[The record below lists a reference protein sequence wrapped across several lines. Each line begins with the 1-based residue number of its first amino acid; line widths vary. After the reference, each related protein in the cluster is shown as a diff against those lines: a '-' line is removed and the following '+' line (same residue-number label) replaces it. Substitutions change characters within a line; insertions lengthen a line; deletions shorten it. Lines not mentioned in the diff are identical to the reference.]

1 MGPSSRHRLTA
12 PAIALSLGAVLA
24 LSASP
29 AANGALLGELLPSVS
44 IHAGPVTVESA
55 PTPRV
60 EVPGV
65 ATVEVPQV
73 QVPSPPVT
81 TPTLPPVTVTT
92 PSLPTVSTPV
102 EKAPSTPLPSG
113 SGSSSTGTGT
123 GTGAGTSTGT
133 SAQGT
138 ATSAS
143 VTSGS
148 GGGSAQTGTAKTSHA
163 TSPEARRR
171 AAAAATT
178 RRHAA
183 AQRAAAGTGAAGS
196 GKQTR
201 PGSPSA
207 GGAPSSAEAAARVH
221 THKTAAKSSS
231 NPLAQLG
238 RQIPFPVPVP
248 DWSKPII
255 LLLLL
260 LAAWFAIRSRLA
272 AVRARRLEGQRAVL
286 LGDLDAMQGALVP
299 AIPPRIGDV
308 AVSVAYR
315 PADGPAA
322 GGDFYDLFAL
332 EPGKVAIVL
341 GDVAGHGR
349 GALTQA
355 ALTRYTLRA
364 YMQAGLEPR
373 AALALAGSVLSEPGE
388 MNFATVVVAVYDS
401 VAGRVTYASAG
412 HPPPISIG
420 FQTPEPP
427 TVCCSAPVGCHLPT
441 GRRQTTISVPPGG
454 RVCFFSD
461 GLLEARTADGLL
473 GRERL
478 AELAAELDAG
488 DSAATLLE
496 RVRDDAQATPDDMV
510 ACIVSSA
517 VGAPAPSAQVEELEV
532 DDEVLA
538 RATLPVFLEAC
549 RVDAAELT
557 PLLARASELVGERG
571 TALLRIERAPGSA
584 GRETTVA
591 VLPGL
596 SLAASKAAIGRA
608 AEAPTLA
615 LR

>member
-1 MGPSSRHRLTA
+1 MGQSSRHRLTA
-12 PAIALSLGAVLA
+12 PAIALSLGAALA
-24 LSASP
+24 LSAST
-29 AANGALLGELLPSVS
+29 AASASLLGEVLPPVSV
-44 IHAGPVTVESA
+44 HAGPITVESA
-55 PTPRV
+55 PAPRV

-65 ATVEVPQV
+65 ATVEVPPV
-73 QVPSPPVT
+73 QAPTPPVT
-81 TPTLPPVTVTT
+81 TPALPPVTVTT
-92 PSLPTVSTPV
+92 PSAPTVSTPV
-102 EKAPSTPLPSG
+102 TTTPSTPPVSG
-113 SGSSSTGTGT
+113 SVGSP
-123 GTGAGTSTGT
+123 TGAGAGASTGT
-133 SAQGT
+133 SAHGT

-143 VTSGS
+143 VAP
-148 GGGSAQTGTAKTSHA
+148 GSATGAAPHTGTATSNRPASPAARRHA
-163 TSPEARRR
+163 AAVARRR
-171 AAAAATT
+171 AAAHGATAGTAATRVQT
-178 RRHAA
+178 
-183 AQRAAAGTGAAGS
+183 AAGS
-196 GKQTR
+196 
-201 PGSPSA
+201 P
-207 GGAPSSAEAAARVH
+207 AAARAASSAKKAAARAH
-221 THKTAAKSSS
+221 TRKTSAKGSSS

-260 LAAWFAIRSRLA
+260 LAAWFAVRSRLA
-272 AVRARRLEGQRAVL
+272 AVRARRLEAQRTVL
-286 LGDLDAMQGALVP
+286 LGELDATQAALVP

-322 GGDFYDLFAL
+322 GGDFYDVFAL
-332 EPGKVAIVL
+332 ESGKVAIVL

-349 GALTQA
+349 GALMQA

-388 MNFATVVVAVYDS
+388 MNFATVVVAIYDS
-401 VAGRVTYASAG
+401 IAGSVTYASGG

-420 FQTPEPP
+420 FQTLEPP

-454 RVCFFSD
+454 RLCFFSD

-478 AELAAELDAG
+478 AELAAGLEAG

-496 RVRDDAQATPDDMV
+496 RVRDDAQVTPDDMV

-517 VGAPAPSAQVEELEV
+517 VGARAPRAHVEELEI
-532 DDEVLA
+532 DREVLA
-538 RATLPVFLEAC
+538 RTTLPVFLDAC
-549 RVDAAELT
+549 LVRAGELA
-557 PLLARASELVGERG
+557 PLLARARELVDERG
-571 TALLRIERAPGSA
+571 AALLRIERAPG
-584 GRETTVA
+584 GETTA
-591 VLPGL
+591 AALPGL
-596 SLAASKAAIGRA
+596 SAAASKAAITSA

-615 LR
+615 LH

>member
-1 MGPSSRHRLTA
+1 MGPSPRHRLTA
-12 PAIALSLGAVLA
+12 PAIALTLGAALA
-24 LSASP
+24 LSAS
-29 AANGALLGELLPSVS
+29 AVASGALLGEVLPPVS

-73 QVPSPPVT
+73 KTPAPPVT
-81 TPTLPPVTVTT
+81 TPSLPPVTVTT

-102 EKAPSTPLPSG
+102 ATTPSTPSSGG
-113 SGSSSTGTGT
+113 SGASSTSA
-123 GTGAGTSTGT
+123 GAGASTGT
-133 SAQGT
+133 SAHDT

-143 VTSGS
+143 VATGS
-148 GGGSAQTGTAKTSHA
+148 GGGAAQQTGTTKTSRV
-163 TSPEARRR
+163 TSPAARRR
-171 AAAAATT
+171 AAAAT
-178 RRHAA
+178 RR
-183 AQRAAAGTGAAGS
+183 RAAAHGAAPAAAVTGV
-196 GKQTR
+196 QTTAA
-201 PGSPSA
+201 SPA
-207 GGAPSSAEAAARVH
+207 AAHAASSAKAAARARAR
-221 THKTAAKSSS
+221 KTSAKSASS

-260 LAAWFAIRSRLA
+260 LAAWFAVRSRLA

-286 LGDLDAMQGALVP
+286 LGDLDAMQAALVP
-299 AIPPRIGDV
+299 AIPPRLGDV

-373 AALALAGSVLSEPGE
+373 AALALAGSVLAEPGE
-388 MNFATVVVAVYDS
+388 MQFATVVVAIYDT
-401 VAGRVTYASAG
+401 VAGSVTYASGG

-441 GRRQTTISVPPGG
+441 GRRQTTIPVPPGG

-478 AELAAELDAG
+478 AELAGKLDAA

-496 RVRDDAQATPDDMV
+496 RVSGDVETTPDDMV

-517 VGAPAPSAQVEELEV
+517 VGAPAPSVHVEELEV
-532 DDEVLA
+532 DREVLA
-538 RATLPVFLEAC
+538 RTTVPVFLDAC
-549 RVDAAELT
+549 RVRAAEIA
-557 PLLARASELVGERG
+557 PLLARARELVEQRG
-571 TALLRIERAPGSA
+571 TALLRIERAPGS
-584 GRETTVA
+584 ETTAA

-596 SLAASKAAIGRA
+596 SIAASKAAIGRA
-608 AEAPTLA
+608 AQASTLA

>member
-12 PAIALSLGAVLA
+12 PAIALSLGAVLT

-44 IHAGPVTVESA
+44 IHAGGITVESS

-81 TPTLPPVTVTT
+81 TPAPPPVTITT
-92 PSLPTVSTPV
+92 PSLPTVSTPS
-102 EKAPSTPLPSG
+102 EKTTSTPLPSG

-123 GTGAGTSTGT
+123 GASTGT
-133 SAQGT
+133 SAQDA

-148 GGGSAQTGTAKTSHA
+148 SGGAAQTGTAKTSHT
-163 TSPEARRR
+163 TSPAARRR
-171 AAAAATT
+171 AAAAVTT

-183 AQRAAAGTGAAGS
+183 AQRAAAGAAPAASGNPTGA
-196 GKQTR
+196 
-201 PGSPSA
+201 GSPSA
-207 GGAPSSAEAAARVH
+207 GGAPSSAKAAARA
-221 THKTAAKSSS
+221 HKHRASAKSSSS

-260 LAAWFAIRSRLA
+260 LAAWFAVRSRLA

-286 LGDLDAMQGALVP
+286 LGDLDAMQAALVP

-322 GGDFYDLFAL
+322 GGDFYDIFAL

-388 MNFATVVVAVYDS
+388 MQFATVVVAIYDS
-401 VAGRVTYASAG
+401 VAGSVTYASGG

-478 AELAAELDAG
+478 AELAGELDAG

-517 VGAPAPSAQVEELEV
+517 VGAPAPSAHVEELEV
-532 DDEVLA
+532 DDEALA
-538 RATLPVFLEAC
+538 RTTVPVFLEAC
-549 RVDAAELT
+549 RVGTAELT

-571 TALLRIERAPGSA
+571 TALLRIERAPG
-584 GRETTVA
+584 GETTVA

>member
-1 MGPSSRHRLTA
+1 SS
-12 PAIALSLGAVLA
+12 
-24 LSASP
+24 
-29 AANGALLGELLPSVS
+29 
-44 IHAGPVTVESA
+44 
-55 PTPRV
+55 
-60 EVPGV
+60 
-65 ATVEVPQV
+65 
-73 QVPSPPVT
+73 
-81 TPTLPPVTVTT
+81 
-92 PSLPTVSTPV
+92 
-102 EKAPSTPLPSG
+102 SG
-113 SGSSSTGTGT
+113 SGSGTGAGASTGTGT
-123 GTGAGTSTGT
+123 RE
-133 SAQGT
+133 T
-138 ATSAS
+138 ATSAAA
-143 VTSGS
+143 TGAA
-148 GGGSAQTGTAKTSHA
+148 GGAAKQTGAATAGHA
-163 TSPEARRR
+163 ASPAARRR
-171 AAAAATT
+171 AATAAAK
-178 RRHAA
+178 RRRAA
-183 AQRAAAGTGAAGS
+183 AQGAAAVASGGQAATALPTGAHA
-196 GKQTR
+196 
-201 PGSPSA
+201 PASA
-207 GGAPSSAEAAARVH
+207 NARARAHSRKASAKGAA
-221 THKTAAKSSS
+221 S
-231 NPLAQLG
+231 NPLTQLG

-260 LAAWFAIRSRLA
+260 LAAWFAVRSRLA

-286 LGDLDAMQGALVP
+286 LGDLDAMQAALVP
-299 AIPPRIGDV
+299 AIPPRLGDV

-322 GGDFYDLFAL
+322 GGDFYDVFAL

-388 MNFATVVVAVYDS
+388 MQFATVVVAIYDS
-401 VAGRVTYASAG
+401 VAGSVTYASGG

-441 GRRQTTISVPPGG
+441 GRRQTTIAVPPGG

-478 AELAAELDAG
+478 AELAAELDPG
-488 DSAATLLE
+488 DSAASLLG
-496 RVRDDAQATPDDMV
+496 RVREDAQATPDDMV

-517 VGAPAPSAQVEELEV
+517 VAAPAPGAYVEELEV
-532 DDEVLA
+532 DRDVLA
-538 RATLPVFLEAC
+538 RASVPVFLDVC
-549 RVDAAELT
+549 RVRAGELA
-557 PLLARASELVGERG
+557 PLLARARELVEQRG
-571 TALLRIERAPGSA
+571 TALLRIERAPGSQ
-584 GRETTVA
+584 TVAA

>member
-44 IHAGPVTVESA
+44 IHAGGITIGSA

-81 TPTLPPVTVTT
+81 TPTPPPVTITT
-92 PSLPTVSTPV
+92 PSLPTVSPPI
-102 EKAPSTPLPSG
+102 EKTTSTPLPSG
-113 SGSSSTGTGT
+113 SGTSSTGTA
-123 GTGAGTSTGT
+123 AGTSTGT
-133 SAQGT
+133 SAQDT

-143 VTSGS
+143 VTSAS
-148 GGGSAQTGTAKTSHA
+148 GGGAAQTGPAKTSHA
-163 TSPEARRR
+163 TSPTTRRRAASAAATRRR
-171 AAAAATT
+171 AAAQ
-178 RRHAA
+178 RSAA
-183 AQRAAAGTGAAGS
+183 ASSAAGS
-196 GKQTR
+196 GRQTGA
-201 PGSPSA
+201 GSPSA
-207 GGAPSSAEAAARVH
+207 GVAPSSAKAAARAP
-221 THKTAAKSSS
+221 THKTSAKSSSS

-260 LAAWFAIRSRLA
+260 LAAWFAVRSRLA

-286 LGDLDAMQGALVP
+286 LGDLDAMQAALVP

-373 AALALAGSVLSEPGE
+373 AALSLAGAVLSEPGE
-388 MNFATVVVAVYDS
+388 MNFATVVVAIYDS
-401 VAGRVTYASAG
+401 VAGSVTYASGG

-461 GLLEARTADGLL
+461 GLLEARTPDGLL
-473 GRERL
+473 GREHL
-478 AELAAELDAG
+478 AELAERLDTG

-496 RVRDDAQATPDDMV
+496 RVRGDAQATPDDMV

-517 VGAPAPSAQVEELEV
+517 VGAPAPGAHVEELEV
-532 DDEVLA
+532 DDEVLT

-549 RVDAAELT
+549 RVHTAELT

-571 TALLRIERAPGSA
+571 TALLRIERAPGS
-584 GRETTVA
+584 ETTVA

>member
-1 MGPSSRHRLTA
+1 
-12 PAIALSLGAVLA
+12 
-24 LSASP
+24 
-29 AANGALLGELLPSVS
+29 
-44 IHAGPVTVESA
+44 
-55 PTPRV
+55 
-60 EVPGV
+60 
-65 ATVEVPQV
+65 
-73 QVPSPPVT
+73 
-81 TPTLPPVTVTT
+81 
-92 PSLPTVSTPV
+92 
-102 EKAPSTPLPSG
+102 
-113 SGSSSTGTGT
+113 
-123 GTGAGTSTGT
+123 
-133 SAQGT
+133 
-138 ATSAS
+138 
-143 VTSGS
+143 
-148 GGGSAQTGTAKTSHA
+148 
-163 TSPEARRR
+163 
-171 AAAAATT
+171 
-178 RRHAA
+178 
-183 AQRAAAGTGAAGS
+183 
-196 GKQTR
+196 
-201 PGSPSA
+201 
-207 GGAPSSAEAAARVH
+207 
-221 THKTAAKSSS
+221 
-231 NPLAQLG
+231 
-238 RQIPFPVPVP
+238 VPVP

-260 LAAWFAIRSRLA
+260 LAAWFAVRSRLA

-286 LGDLDAMQGALVP
+286 LGDLDAMQAALVP

-349 GALTQA
+349 GALMQA

-388 MNFATVVVAVYDS
+388 MNFATVVVAIYDS
-401 VAGRVTYASAG
+401 VAGSVTYASGG

-427 TVCCSAPVGCHLPT
+427 IVCCSAPVGCHLPT

-496 RVRDDAQATPDDMV
+496 RVRGDAQATPDDMV

-517 VGAPAPSAQVEELEV
+517 VGAPAPSAHVEELEV

-549 RVDAAELT
+549 RVHTAELT
-557 PLLARASELVGERG
+557 PLLARAGELVGERG
-571 TALLRIERAPGSA
+571 TALLRIERAPGS
-584 GRETTVA
+584 GTTAA

-596 SLAASKAAIGRA
+596 SVAAAKAAIGRA

>member
-1 MGPSSRHRLTA
+1 M
-12 PAIALSLGAVLA
+12 
-24 LSASP
+24 
-29 AANGALLGELLPSVS
+29 
-44 IHAGPVTVESA
+44 
-55 PTPRV
+55 
-60 EVPGV
+60 
-65 ATVEVPQV
+65 
-73 QVPSPPVT
+73 
-81 TPTLPPVTVTT
+81 
-92 PSLPTVSTPV
+92 
-102 EKAPSTPLPSG
+102 K
-113 SGSSSTGTGT
+113 
-123 GTGAGTSTGT
+123 
-133 SAQGT
+133 
-138 ATSAS
+138 
-143 VTSGS
+143 
-148 GGGSAQTGTAKTSHA
+148 
-163 TSPEARRR
+163 
-171 AAAAATT
+171 
-178 RRHAA
+178 AA
-183 AQRAAAGTGAAGS
+183 AQA
-196 GKQTR
+196 
-201 PGSPSA
+201 
-207 GGAPSSAEAAARVH
+207 
-221 THKTAAKSSS
+221 HKHKASAKSSS
-231 NPLAQLG
+231 SDPLAQLG

-260 LAAWFAIRSRLA
+260 LAAWFAVRSRLA
-272 AVRARRLEGQRAVL
+272 AVRARRLEGQRTVL
-286 LGDLDAMQGALVP
+286 LGDLDAMQAALVP

-322 GGDFYDLFAL
+322 GGDFYDIFAL

-388 MNFATVVVAVYDS
+388 MQFATVVVAIYDS
-401 VAGRVTYASAG
+401 VAGCVTYASGG

-461 GLLEARTADGLL
+461 GLLEARTANGLL

-478 AELAAELDAG
+478 AELTGELDAG

-517 VGAPAPSAQVEELEV
+517 VGAPAPSAHVEELEV

-549 RVDAAELT
+549 RVHTAELT

-571 TALLRIERAPGSA
+571 TALLRIERAPGS
-584 GRETTVA
+584 ETTAA
-591 VLPGL
+591 VLSGL
-596 SLAASKAAIGRA
+596 SLAATKAAIGRA

>member
-12 PAIALSLGAVLA
+12 PAIALSLGAALT
-24 LSASP
+24 LSASTV
-29 AANGALLGELLPSVS
+29 ASGSLLGEVLPPVTV
-44 IHAGPVTVESA
+44 HAGPITVESA
-55 PTPRV
+55 PAPRV

-73 QVPSPPVT
+73 QAPTPPVT
-81 TPTLPPVTVTT
+81 TPSLPPVTVTT
-92 PSLPTVSTPV
+92 PTLPTVSTPV
-102 EKAPSTPLPSG
+102 ATTPSTPPVSG
-113 SGSSSTGTGT
+113 SVGSP
-123 GTGAGTSTGT
+123 TGAGSGASTGT
-133 SAQGT
+133 SAHGT

-143 VTSGS
+143 VATGAAGS
-148 GGGSAQTGTAKTSHA
+148 GAQQAGTAKSNRTA
-163 TSPEARRR
+163 SPAARRR
-171 AAAAATT
+171 AAAAT
-178 RRHAA
+178 RRRAA
-183 AQRAAAGTGAAGS
+183 AQRAAVAAAAAGVS
-196 GKQTR
+196 TSA
-201 PGSPSA
+201 GSP
-207 GGAPSSAEAAARVH
+207 AAARAASSAKASARALA
-221 THKTAAKSSS
+221 HKRTAKSSSS

-260 LAAWFAIRSRLA
+260 VAAWFAVRSRLA
-272 AVRARRLEGQRAVL
+272 AVRARRLEGQRTVL
-286 LGDLDAMQGALVP
+286 LGDLDAMQAALVP

-308 AVSVAYR
+308 AISVAYR

-322 GGDFYDLFAL
+322 GGDFYDVFAL

-373 AALALAGSVLSEPGE
+373 AALSLAGSVLAEPGE
-388 MNFATVVVAVYDS
+388 MQFATVVVAIYDS
-401 VAGRVTYASAG
+401 VAGSVTYASGG

-478 AELAAELDAG
+478 AELAGKLDAG

-517 VGAPAPSAQVEELEV
+517 VGAPAPSAHVEELEV
-532 DDEVLA
+532 DREVLE
-538 RATLPVFLEAC
+538 RTTVPVFLDAC
-549 RVDAAELT
+549 RVRAAELA
-557 PLLARASELVGERG
+557 PLLARARELVEQRG
-571 TALLRIERAPGSA
+571 TALLRIERAPGS
-584 GRETTVA
+584 ETTAA

-596 SLAASKAAIGRA
+596 SIAASKAAIGRA

>member
-12 PAIALSLGAVLA
+12 PAIALSLGAAVA
-24 LSASP
+24 LSTSTVAS
-29 AANGALLGELLPSVS
+29 GALIGELLPPVS
-44 IHAGPVTVESA
+44 IHAGPVTVESS

-92 PSLPTVSTPV
+92 PLPTVSTPI
-102 EKAPSTPLPSG
+102 EKAPSTPSPSG
-113 SGSSSTGTGT
+113 SGSSPTGTGT
-123 GTGAGTSTGT
+123 GDGASTGT

-143 VTSGS
+143 VTARS
-148 GGGSAQTGTAKTSHA
+148 GGGAQTSTAKTSHA
-163 TSPEARRR
+163 TSPAARRR
-171 AAAAATT
+171 AASAAAT

-183 AQRAAAGTGAAGS
+183 AQRAAATGAAGS
-196 GKQTR
+196 GKQTGA
-201 PGSPSA
+201 GSPSA
-207 GGAPSSAEAAARVH
+207 GGAPSLAKAAARAH
-221 THKTAAKSSS
+221 THKASAKSSSS

-255 LLLLL
+255 MLLLL
-260 LAAWFAIRSRLA
+260 LAAWFAVRSRLA
-272 AVRARRLEGQRAVL
+272 AVRARRLEGQRTVL
-286 LGDLDAMQGALVP
+286 LGDLDAMQAALVP

-388 MNFATVVVAVYDS
+388 MQFATVVVAIYDS
-401 VAGRVTYASAG
+401 VAGSVTYASGG

-420 FQTPEPP
+420 FQTSEPP

-510 ACIVSSA
+510 ACVVSSA
-517 VGAPAPSAQVEELEV
+517 VGAPAPSAHVEELEV

-549 RVDAAELT
+549 RVEAAELT

-584 GRETTVA
+584 GSKTTVA

-596 SLAASKAAIGRA
+596 SLAASKAAIARA

>member
-1 MGPSSRHRLTA
+1 MGPSPRHRLTA
-12 PAIALSLGAVLA
+12 PAIALSLGAALA
-24 LSASP
+24 LSASTV
-29 AANGALLGELLPSVS
+29 ASGSLLGEALPPVS
-44 IHAGPVTVESA
+44 IHVGPVTVESA

-60 EVPGV
+60 EVPSV
-65 ATVEVPQV
+65 ATVEVPAV
-73 QVPSPPVT
+73 KTPSPPVT

-92 PSLPTVSTPV
+92 PTPPTVSTPV
-102 EKAPSTPLPSG
+102 ATTPSVPTSSG
-113 SGSSSTGTGT
+113 SGASSA
-123 GTGAGTSTGT
+123 GAGSGTSATGT
-133 SAQGT
+133 SARDT
-138 ATSAS
+138 ATSAAVAS
-143 VTSGS
+143 TPAGT
-148 GGGSAQTGTAKTSHA
+148 AANQTGAA
-163 TSPEARRR
+163 TGNHVASPAARRR
-171 AAAAATT
+171 AATVAAKRRRAAAQGAAATASGGQPAT
-178 RRHAA
+178 ASPTASHAPA
-183 AQRAAAGTGAAGS
+183 SAKTPARAHAHKTSAKDAAG
-196 GKQTR
+196 
-201 PGSPSA
+201 
-207 GGAPSSAEAAARVH
+207 
-221 THKTAAKSSS
+221 
-231 NPLAQLG
+231 NPLTQLG

-260 LAAWFAIRSRLA
+260 LAAWFAVRSRLA

-286 LGDLDAMQGALVP
+286 LGDLDAMQAALVP
-299 AIPPRIGDV
+299 AIPPRLGDV

-322 GGDFYDLFAL
+322 GGDFYDVFAL

-388 MNFATVVVAVYDS
+388 MQFATVVVAIYDS
-401 VAGRVTYASAG
+401 VAGSVTYASGG

-441 GRRQTTISVPPGG
+441 GRRQTTIAVPPGG

-478 AELAAELDAG
+478 AELAAQLDPG
-488 DSAATLLE
+488 DSAASLLE

-510 ACIVSSA
+510 ACIVSGA
-517 VGAPAPSAQVEELEV
+517 VGAPAPGAHVEELEV
-532 DDEVLA
+532 DRDVLE
-538 RATLPVFLEAC
+538 RATLPVFLDAC
-549 RVDAAELT
+549 RVRAGELA
-557 PLLARASELVGERG
+557 PLLARARELVEQRG
-571 TALLRIERAPGSA
+571 TALLRIERAPGSQTIA
-584 GRETTVA
+584 A

-596 SLAASKAAIGRA
+596 SIAASKAAIGRA

-615 LR
+615 LH

>member
-1 MGPSSRHRLTA
+1 MRPSSRHRLTA
-12 PAIALSLGAVLA
+12 PAIALSLGAALA

-44 IHAGPVTVESA
+44 IHAGGITVESA

-73 QVPSPPVT
+73 QVPSLPVT
-81 TPTLPPVTVTT
+81 TPTPPPVTVTT
-92 PSLPTVSTPV
+92 PSLPTAGTPI
-102 EKAPSTPLPSG
+102 EKTTSTPLPSG
-113 SGSSSTGTGT
+113 SGSSSSGTGT
-123 GTGAGTSTGT
+123 GAGAGTSTGT

-148 GGGSAQTGTAKTSHA
+148 GGGAQTGTAKSSHA

-171 AAAAATT
+171 AASAVTR

-183 AQRAAAGTGAAGS
+183 AQRAAAGAAPAASGNPTGA
-196 GKQTR
+196 
-201 PGSPSA
+201 GSPSA
-207 GGAPSSAEAAARVH
+207 GGALSSAKAAARAH
-221 THKTAAKSSS
+221 THKASAKSPSS

-238 RQIPFPVPVP
+238 REIPFPVPVP

-260 LAAWFAIRSRLA
+260 LAAWFAVRSRLA

-286 LGDLDAMQGALVP
+286 LDDLDAMQGALVP

-349 GALTQA
+349 GALTRA

-388 MNFATVVVAVYDS
+388 MQFATVVVAIYDS
-401 VAGRVTYASAG
+401 VGGNVTYASAG
-412 HPPPISIG
+412 HPPPVSIG

-478 AELAAELDAG
+478 AELAAELDVG

-517 VGAPAPSAQVEELEV
+517 VGAPAPGAHVEELEV

-549 RVDAAELT
+549 RVHTAELT

-571 TALLRIERAPGSA
+571 SALLRIERAPGS
-584 GRETTVA
+584 ETTVTA
-591 VLPGL
+591 LPGL

>member
-12 PAIALSLGAVLA
+12 PAIALSLGAALA
-24 LSASP
+24 LSAS
-29 AANGALLGELLPSVS
+29 AVASGSLLGEALPPVKV
-44 IHAGPVTVESA
+44 HAGPITVESA
-55 PTPRV
+55 PAPRV

-73 QVPSPPVT
+73 QAPTPPVT

-102 EKAPSTPLPSG
+102 AKTPSTPISSG
-113 SGSSSTGTGT
+113 SASSPTGASTGAGASTDASAHVAATSAVATTGSAAAVAQQTGTGKVKQ
-123 GTGAGTSTGT
+123 AGSQ
-133 SAQGT
+133 AADRRT
-138 ATSAS
+138 AAAAAS
-143 VTSGS
+143 
-148 GGGSAQTGTAKTSHA
+148 
-163 TSPEARRR
+163 RRR
-171 AAAAATT
+171 AASQAP
-178 RRHAA
+178 
-183 AQRAAAGTGAAGS
+183 GAAGS
-196 GKQTR
+196 GGHATAI
-201 PGSPSA
+201 SP
-207 GGAPSSAEAAARVH
+207 AAARANAAAETPTRKAVH
-221 THKTAAKSSS
+221 KESTKSSS
-231 NPLAQLG
+231 GNPLAQLG

-260 LAAWFAIRSRLA
+260 LAAWFAVRSRLA
-272 AVRARRLEGQRAVL
+272 AVRARRLERQRTVL

-299 AIPPRIGDV
+299 AIPPRLGDV

-373 AALALAGSVLSEPGE
+373 AALSLAGAVLSEPGE
-388 MNFATVVVAVYDS
+388 MRFATVVVAIYDTA
-401 VAGRVTYASAG
+401 AGSLTYASGG

-461 GLLEARTADGLL
+461 GLLEARTPDGLL

-478 AELAAELDAG
+478 AELAAGLDPG

-496 RVRDDAQATPDDMV
+496 RVRGDAQTTPDDMI

-517 VGAPAPSAQVEELEV
+517 VGAPAPGVHVEELEV
-532 DDEVLA
+532 DREVLA
-538 RATLPVFLEAC
+538 RTTLPVFLDAC
-549 RVDAAELT
+549 RVRAAEHA
-557 PLLARASELVGERG
+557 PLLARASELVEQRG
-571 TALLRIERAPGSA
+571 SALLRIERMPG
-584 GRETTVA
+584 GETTA
-591 VLPGL
+591 TVLPGL
-596 SLAASKAAIGRA
+596 SLAATKAAIGRA
-608 AEAPTLA
+608 AEAPALA

>member
-1 MGPSSRHRLTA
+1 MAPSSKHRLTA

-44 IHAGPVTVESA
+44 IHAGGITVESA

-92 PSLPTVSTPV
+92 PSLPTVNTPI
-102 EKAPSTPLPSG
+102 EKAPSTPAPSG
-113 SGSSSTGTGT
+113 SGTSSTGTGT
-123 GTGAGTSTGT
+123 GTSTGASTGT

-143 VTSGS
+143 VASGS

-163 TSPEARRR
+163 TSPAARRR
-171 AAAAATT
+171 AASAAAT

-183 AQRAAAGTGAAGS
+183 AQRAAAASAASGNQTATGSPTAAGA
-196 GKQTR
+196 R
-201 PGSPSA
+201 
-207 GGAPSSAEAAARVH
+207 SSAKAPARTH
-221 THKTAAKSSS
+221 AHKTAAKSSS
-231 NPLAQLG
+231 SNPLAQIG

-260 LAAWFAIRSRLA
+260 LAAWFAVRSRLA
-272 AVRARRLEGQRAVL
+272 AVRARRLEGQRTVL
-286 LGDLDAMQGALVP
+286 LGDLDAMQAALVP
-299 AIPPRIGDV
+299 AVPPRIGDI

-373 AALALAGSVLSEPGE
+373 AALALAGSILSEPGE

-401 VAGRVTYASAG
+401 VAGRVTYASGG

-478 AELAAELDAG
+478 AELAGELGAG
-488 DSAATLLE
+488 DGAAALLE
-496 RVRDDAQATPDDMV
+496 LVRDDAQATPDDMV

-517 VGAPAPSAQVEELEV
+517 VGAPVPSAHVEELEV

-549 RVDAAELT
+549 RVDTAELT

-571 TALLRIERAPGSA
+571 TALLRIERAPGS
-584 GRETTVA
+584 ETSVA

-608 AEAPTLA
+608 AEAPTLT